1 MKSSKQKRTKIKKAK
16 IEKSVNKPKKSS
28 KHFRHEN
35 LIEENFNPKNGYYK
49 RNKVNA

>member
-28 KHFRHEN
+28 KHFRREN
-35 LIEENFNPKNGYYK
+35 STQEN
-49 RNKVNA
+49 RQLTL